1 MRKKIIP
8 LLIVLLFGFVLA
20 DNITNYQV
28 LSDVPL
34 GTNLT
39 ISGKFLDDL
48 NINTNIWCDYY
59 ALNSQGEKIY
69 RLSSTK
75 TDLKGNFFASLTI
88 NEPIFKRG
96 NDYNA
101 LTICDQ
107 AEMKGQ
113 FTVSQRETIFNPLLF
128 EFKWIFESENLFP
141 ILIVSV
147 FILVIVFFHYSS
159 HIYFYFENRK

>member
-48 NINTNIWCDYY
+48 NINTNIWCD
-59 ALNSQGEKIY
+59 
-69 RLSSTK
+69 
-75 TDLKGNFFASLTI
+75 
-88 NEPIFKRG
+88 
-96 NDYNA
+96 
-101 LTICDQ
+101 
-107 AEMKGQ
+107 
-113 FTVSQRETIFNPLLF
+113 
-128 EFKWIFESENLFP
+128 
-141 ILIVSV
+141 
-147 FILVIVFFHYSS
+147 
-159 HIYFYFENRK
+159 